1 MNPDNLEDPIRVILK
16 SIVDIT
22 FDLVRSFREEGK
34 KGRSPTVDFV
44 GGRVPPWNL
53 S

>member
-16 SIVDIT
+16 SIVNIT

-34 KGRSPTVDFV
+34 KAEAQQ
-44 GGRVPPWNL
+44 L
-53 S
+53 IL